1 MNKVYKHKEEVRKD
15 VGKLK
20 PLEVFIIT
28 LAIIAIAVCVVINGI
43 HVDTSTQYVQV
54 STQYD
59 YKITATIYGKD
70 ISNLLEVEGE
80 VNTEQTG
87 KYTIRYVFKY
97 LSFLPTSE
105 REVYVV
111 DTIPPEI
118 TLNGDSEIH
127 VYNINYYEEPGFSA
141 CDKYEGDLTNNVY
154 TKLEMVTEDKYELK
168 YFCEDSAG
176 NKVVAVRTIYIDSPI
191 GEVYLTFDDGPS
203 SVTES
208 ILKTLEDKE
217 VKATFFIIG
226 YDESKEALLQ
236 KEYEA
241 GNTIALHG
249 FSHDYSEI
257 YKSSDAVVQNFD
269 NLRNMVKE
277 TLGID
282 AYFIRFPGGSS
293 NAISKK
299 YCKGVMTKTT
309 QMVLD
314 KGYVYFDWNVDS
326 NDAGG
331 AKTAE
336 EIYQNVITGIK
347 PGRANVVLMHDSSG
361 HQPTAEALPNIIDW
375 CLKNGYE
382 IKPINETTPVIKHS
396 VIN

>member
-1 MNKVYKHKEEVRKD
+1 MKRVYKQHEEVRKD

-20 PLEVFIIT
+20 PPEVFIIT
-28 LAIIAIAVCVVINGI
+28 LAIIAIAVCVVIKGI
-43 HVDTSTQYVQV
+43 YVDTSTQDIQV

-70 ISNLLEVEGE
+70 ISSLLKVEGE

-87 KYTIRYVFKY
+87 KYTIRYVFKH
-97 LSFLPTSE
+97 LSFLPTFE

-111 DTIPPEI
+111 DTIPPKI
-118 TLNGDSEIH
+118 MLNGDSEIH

-141 CDKYEGDLTNNVY
+141 LDNYEGDLTNNVY

-168 YFCEDSAG
+168 YFCEDSSE
-176 NKVVAVRTIYIDSPI
+176 NNVVAVRDIYIDPPI

-208 ILKTLEDKE
+208 ILETLEDKG

-249 FSHDYSEI
+249 LSHNYSEI
-257 YKSSDAVVQNFD
+257 YKSSDAAVQNFD

-282 AYFIRFPGGSS
+282 TYFIRFPGGSS

-299 YCKGVMTKTT
+299 YCKGVMTKAT

-336 EIYQNVITGIK
+336 EIYQNVITGII

-375 CLKNGYE
+375 CLKNGYA
-382 IKPINETTPVIKHS
+382 IKVIDETTPVVKHS